1 MASLRISVL
10 FLGILFAGIS
20 GCGKTGP
27 LYLPAESAAEPEPEP
42 ATEAS
47 QADAPPRLPS
57 APTTVTS

>member
-27 LYLPAESAAEPEPEP
+27 LYLPAESAEEPEP
-42 ATEAS
+42 ATEAP
-47 QADAPPRLPS
+47 QADTPASPAIS
-57 APTTVTS
+57 TDNSN

>member
-27 LYLPAESAAEPEPEP
+27 LYLPAESVAEP
-42 ATEAS
+42 ATEAP
-47 QADAPPRLPS
+47 QADALASP
-57 APTTVTS
+57 ATSTDNSN

>member
-27 LYLPAESAAEPEPEP
+27 LYLPADAATDP
-42 ATEAS
+42 ATDAEQVDTPAS
-47 QADAPPRLPS
+47 PAP
-57 APTTVTS
+57 